1 MKLNISNHI
10 NNLLHHH
17 NCVVVS
23 GLGAF
28 ILNKKAA
35 SIEPSGKLNP
45 PSKTI
50 SFNSDIIQND
60 GLLANH
66 ISEKNNI
73 SYEEACLKIAHFS
86 KKIIFKLKNH
96 EKVVLENLGEFN
108 FKNKKIIFQ
117 PNEKY
122 NYDKTSFGLK
132 SFYFPKKKKKI
143 YKLYNQELRVAATL
157 IIFIGLSF
165 FFFSKY
171 NISDDTNLSNV
182 SQFNND
188 TKKNIAKIN
197 TDTLFEKAGLYNL
210 KVSQID
216 YDLYNI
222 TGTNYHITTKKC
234 FKIGFGINA
243 QIKIYDQGKKRKREI
258 CFTSMSGEAYTD
270 CYAIKNV
277 YSQLETSSDKLVVI
291 DKRGRMRTAV
301 LVFEET
307 ILDYNTLLNSN
318 PNELEEENDDT
329 DLTSRFINAVNSLSD
344 NNKNEQIEEIVFNP
358 IEEEEPIVINNSQ
371 KKGGDFLIVV
381 GSFSTKQNAQKLVNE
396 LIKKGFI
403 KASLAG
409 KSSTNLFRVS
419 CASYNSEKEAKKELI
434 KLKAE
439 FKGAWVLNTNE

>member
-1 MKLNISNHI
+1 MELNISNHI
-10 NNLLHHH
+10 NDLLHYHD
-17 NCVVVS
+17 CVVVS
-23 GLGAF
+23 GFGAF

-35 SIEPSGKLNP
+35 SIEPTGKINP
-45 PSKTI
+45 PRKTI
-50 SFNSDIIQND
+50 SFNSNIIQND

-73 SYEEACLKIAHFS
+73 SYEESCLKIAHFS
-86 KKIIFKLKNH
+86 KKIIFKLKNQ
-96 EKVVLENLGEFN
+96 EKIVLESLGEFN
-108 FKNKKIIFQ
+108 LNNKKIVFS

-122 NYDKTSFGLK
+122 NYDKKSFGLK

-143 YKLYNQELRVAATL
+143 YTLYHQELRVAATL
-157 IIFIGLSF
+157 IVFIGLSF

-171 NISDDTNLSNV
+171 NISEDTNLSNI

-188 TKKNIAKIN
+188 TKNSVNEISN
-197 TDTLFEKAGLYNL
+197 DTLFEKAGLYNL

-258 CFTSMSGEAYTD
+258 CFTNISGEGYTD
-270 CYAIKNV
+270 CYTIKNV
-277 YSQLETSSDKLVVI
+277 YSKLETSSDKLVVI

-307 ILDYNTLLNSN
+307 ILDYNTLLNSKIE
-318 PNELEEENDDT
+318 ELEEDDT

-344 NNKNEQIEEIVFNP
+344 NNNTEKIEEVVFKP
-358 IEEEEPIVINNSQ
+358 IEETESIVIKNSE
-371 KKGGDFLIVV
+371 KEEGDFLIVV

-409 KSSTNLFRVS
+409 KSATNLFRVS
-419 CASYNSEKEAKKELI
+419 CASYNNEKEAKKELI
-434 KLKAE
+434 QLKSE